1 MDWAE
6 KEATVL
12 VEMSLAEYG
21 ATTLEIAAA
30 LRKAKANGMR
40 EAASWIERVKPDRES
55 HTYMESQAVLASC
68 AVAAG
73 LFRSRADAI
82 EKGTE

>member
-1 MDWAE
+1 MDWAD
-6 KEATVL
+6 
-12 VEMSLAEYG
+12 
-21 ATTLEIAAA
+21 EIADELVDVWPSRHDVATA

-40 EAASWIERVKPDRES
+40 EAASWIERVKPDRGS